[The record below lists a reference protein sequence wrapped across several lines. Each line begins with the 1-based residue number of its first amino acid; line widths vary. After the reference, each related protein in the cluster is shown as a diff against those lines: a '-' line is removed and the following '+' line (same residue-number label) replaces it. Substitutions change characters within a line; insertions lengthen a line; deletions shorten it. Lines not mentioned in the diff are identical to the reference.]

1 MLENEETS
9 ESSRRQDTIS
19 IHHMI
24 FRLNVIQPGIV
35 VLAGKAFI
43 PPHRIMTRCGV
54 IDCSLG
60 AAIVTYFQNG
70 KPYISIQLPSFESE
84 IGSHMDLAVK
94 ACREVTKQL
103 ADLGWVFSS
112 RISQGN
118 LSTTESCK
126 GFEVENTSS
135 PDFIKELLSKPGSL
149 NNSKLVIKVS
159 MGWEGDECKF
169 SPSLTKGE

>member
-1 MLENEETS
+1 MSENEETS

-19 IHHMI
+19 IHHMT
-24 FRLNVIQPGIV
+24 FRLNVIRPGIV

-43 PPHRIMTRCGV
+43 PPHRVMTRCGV
-54 IDCSLG
+54 IDCCLG
-60 AAIVTYFQNG
+60 AAIVTYFQKG

-84 IGSHMDLAVK
+84 IANHMDLAVK

-112 RISQGN
+112 RISLGN

-135 PDFIKELLSKPGSL
+135 PDFIKELLNKPARL
-149 NNSKLVIKVS
+149 NDRKLIINVS
-159 MGWEGDECKF
+159 IGWDGDE
-169 SPSLTKGE
+169 